1 MRLKRSADME
11 KGLNCELERNGALV
25 GRKFMEFFLP
35 SVMMAASISLS
46 LIVDSIIVSNILG
59 DDALAA
65 VNLILPITL
74 CYTAVSGM
82 FGIGSASCISMLKG
96 RMDEQAANKCLTL
109 SCIAWAFVSLIG
121 VLLGLFC
128 TWQVAGFLSGESGL
142 TQLVADYLRVYLLGS
157 PFTFVTLIFPYIIK
171 SDGQPRL
178 SSTALVIANATNLV
192 LDVVYMRGFGM
203 GIEGA
208 ALATITGN
216 AVGTGLYLIYVFS
229 KGRSLR
235 LSRLR
240 RADLK
245 LYGDMFRMSVS
256 SIFGQALMFAKMWI
270 FNMIVTETAGQA
282 GLAAFSIC
290 SFCLSFVSMFIAGGA
305 QTMMPMVSAFSGA
318 KDYTAIRLT
327 VRKSLKL
334 ILCCCIGVTLLFELF
349 PDAIMAIYGVDGAD
363 TAAIGRTAVRLFSIA
378 FTGIGFSFKYMYYAQ
393 SSGRSGFAMQIC
405 ALEGFCII
413 VPVCYLLS
421 RVLDSNGIW
430 LSYTVNELL
439 TAAFIVLS
447 ARRKVKRSG
456 GQLHGLFMLR
466 EPEQPELELS
476 VDVNDSAQA
485 EQAAQAA
492 AEHARANYPGAGDVK
507 RLCAA
512 ALELARSAYSEAP
525 ASRGRGAADIIVRDG
540 ALYIKDM
547 GRDYSLLKDKKP
559 LERLRELCP
568 GFETTQ
574 MIGMNYTSIAL

>member
-1 MRLKRSADME
+1 MANGNDGKLD
-11 KGLNCELERNGALV
+11 RNGLLV
-25 GRKFMEFFLP
+25 GRKFVEFFLP

-96 RMDEQAANKCLTL
+96 RMDGRGADKCLTL
-109 SCIAWAFVSLIG
+109 SCIAWALVSLIG

-128 TWQVAGFLSGESGL
+128 TWQVSAFLSGDSGL
-142 TQLVADYLRVYLLGS
+142 TELVADYLRVYLLGS

-171 SDGQPRL
+171 ADGQPRL
-178 SSTALVIANATNLV
+178 SSTALVIANVTNLC

-216 AVGTGLYLIYVFS
+216 AVGTALYLIYVFS
-229 KGRSLR
+229 KGRTLHFVK
-235 LSRLR
+235 LL
-240 RADLK
+240 RADLR

-270 FNMIVTETAGQA
+270 FNMIVTAEAGQA

-305 QTMMPMVSAFSGA
+305 QTMMPMVSAFNGA
-318 KDYTAIRLT
+318 KDYNAIRLT
-327 VRKSLKL
+327 VKKSLRL

-349 PDAIMAIYGVDGAD
+349 PDAIMAIYGVDGED
-363 TAAIGRTAVRLFSIA
+363 TAAIGRVAVRLFSLA
-378 FTGIGFSFKYMYYAQ
+378 FTGIGFSFMYMYYAQ
-393 SSGRSGFAMQIC
+393 SSGRSAFAMQIC

-413 VPVCYLLS
+413 VPVCFVLS
-421 RVLDSNGIW
+421 KVWGSNGIW
-430 LSYTVNELL
+430 ITYSVNEIL
-439 TAAFIVLS
+439 TALFIVLR
-447 ARRKVKRSG
+447 ARYTVRRSEG
-456 GQLHGLFMLR
+456 KLCGLFMLR
-466 EPEQPELELS
+466 RPEPPELELS
-476 VDVNDSAQA
+476 VDVDDTAQLRLAA
-485 EQAAQAA
+485 ETAAQHVR
-492 AEHARANYPGAGDVK
+492 ENYPGAGDVTQ
-507 RLCAA
+507 LCLA
-512 ALELARSAYSEAP
+512 ALELSRSAYSELP
-525 ASRGRGAADIIVRDG
+525 GRAKAAMADVIVRDG
-540 ALYIKDM
+540 MLFIKDM
-547 GRDYSLLKDKKP
+547 GRDYALLRDKGP
-559 LERLRELCP
+559 FERLRELC
-568 GFETTQ
+568 GGVESTQ
-574 MIGMNYTSIAL
+574 MIGMNYTGIAFCKEACK